1 VRQVKSEI
9 DFLCAEIIGTKH
21 LYDAHVVN
29 SIIDEMAEGA
39 YVVRASR
46 PDGRRIHSGGK
57 SGLHGDTVPDN
68 FRRGQPQG
76 KRHRKETAAR
86 QG

>member
-1 VRQVKSEI
+1 VRQVKPEI
-9 DFLCAEIIGTKH
+9 DFLCAKIIRMRH
-21 LYDAHVVN
+21 LYHGRGVN
-29 SIIDEMAEGA
+29 SIIDEMAERT

-46 PDGRRIHSGGK
+46 PDGRRLHSGGK

-76 KRHRKETAAR
+76 KRHRKETAKR